1 MLGCTIYQLRF
12 NDWHGFHNLWLSQFH
27 VLTYLVLSSQFL
39 SSKNWVANRRIKL
52 GYELWIFCNK
62 EHLHVH
68 SKLHQLYNSI
78 FFPPKTT
85 PETTHDVPRV
95 FVVHPILSGHQ
106 IMKEDWQTCLTYS
119 QDHVQTERSIKLIWH
134 TWVRTQPSGREKPPP
149 PPVPQHGDMMCSDA
163 QHSSQ
168 TWRDLEV
175 LGSLVMFLSTQWR
188 WWPLSLSESNT

>member
-1 MLGCTIYQLRF
+1 MSYESFATKSTYICTANSMSFTIQYS
-12 NDWHGFHNLWLSQFH
+12 FHQRQPWDN
-27 VLTYLVLSSQFL
+27 
-39 SSKNWVANRRIKL
+39 
-52 GYELWIFCNK
+52 
-62 EHLHVH
+62 
-68 SKLHQLYNSI
+68 
-78 FFPPKTT
+78 

-134 TWVRTQPSGREKPPP
+134 TWVRTQPSGRERPPP

-163 QHSSQ
+163 QHSLQ

-188 WWPLSLSESNT
+188 WWPLSLSASNT